1 MIGSATF
8 IGDAWFKRIIPLK
21 MFHLSHK
28 IEIKLSVQANRK
40 RLLLHP
46 SDSSHYSILT
56 SLVEESLTHSSTN
69 RLFTFEFQFNI
80 SLSLTQMKL
89 YMDLFDVFVDAEGNK
104 ICTTLIRNYYCIAI
118 IAICVLYH
126 DPCEVTQV
134 EKLSSKA

>member
-1 MIGSATF
+1 
-8 IGDAWFKRIIPLK
+8 

-126 DPCEVTQV
+126 DPCEVTRN
-134 EKLSSKA
+134 EKLSSTA